1 MAPKE
6 SVGRKSNLQISCT
19 VQPMLATMQIVK
31 DSHLKLLQRTPFS
44 PLLEA
49 FHNDTIAKSQYK
61 DYQTPILN
69 IIPFNPKTTSFH
81 FGTRDV
87 SISTEDIS
95 QILGLP
101 QYGEAVQFGCL
112 SRYNSYKSDFTER
125 HFKGIYSRKL
135 NRKSIHN
142 LLLLKLLNGKEQ
154 TDIED
159 VVCLTLMELF
169 ITFLFAQS
177 STSFALMKY
186 CDEFDK
192 LSRYSW
198 AEAVG
203 KFLNKYLKP
212 GGKFH
217 VEGCVLLILESY
229 FIIIY

>member
-1 MAPKE
+1 
-6 SVGRKSNLQISCT
+6 
-19 VQPMLATMQIVK
+19 MLETMQIVK
-31 DSHLKLLQRTPFS
+31 DSHLKLLQRTPFW
-44 PLLEA
+44 PLLEV
-49 FHNDTIAKSQYK
+49 FHNGTISKSHCE
-61 DYQTPILN
+61 DFRTPTLN
-69 IIPFNPKTTSFH
+69 IIQTFNPETTCFH

-87 SISTEDIS
+87 SINTEDIS

-101 QYGEAVQFGCL
+101 QHGEAVQFVPIQL
-112 SRYNSYKSDFTER
+112 YKSDFTDR
-125 HFKGIYSRKL
+125 HFKGIDSCKL
-135 NRKSIHN
+135 NHKCIHD
-142 LLLLKLLNGKEQ
+142 LLIELLNGKEQ

-159 VVCLTLMELF
+159 VVRLTLMELF

-212 GGKFH
+212 GGKLH
-217 VEGCVLLILESY
+217 VEGCVLLIPVSY
-229 FIIIY
+229 IIIIY